1 MPKRGFKSYLLKDKL
16 YTILQKRFEEN
27 KEELKKQGI
36 NSFSAFLTYLI
47 NKKVNEQIHEKKYR
61 QEIEK
66 IRILGNIIILKD
78 NINDRIIEL
87 KIQKGYIFC
96 EFDKTNECIHVGF
109 AYSLPETYDL
119 LNKK

>member
-87 KIQKGYIFC
+87 KIQKGEIFC

>member
-1 MPKRGFKSYLLKDKL
+1 MPKPGYKSYLLKDKL
-16 YTILQKRFEEN
+16 YTALQKRFDEN

-36 NSFSAFLTYLI
+36 HSLSAFLTYLI
-47 NKKVNEQIHEKKYR
+47 NKKVNEQIQEKKYQ

-66 IRILGNIIILKD
+66 IRIISNIIILKD
-78 NINDRIIEL
+78 NISNRIIEL
-87 KIQKGYIFC
+87 KIKHGEIFC